1 MAKSISCRDAGTEC
15 DFVACA
21 DTEEEALQKAAD
33 HARTDHNM
41 SEIPKEMYEKA
52 RSIMRDVQSC

>member
-1 MAKSISCRDAGTEC
+1 MAKRLSCRDAGVDC

-21 DTEEEALQKAAD
+21 DTEEELMQRTAD

-41 SEIPKEMYEKA
+41 SEIPKEVHDKV
-52 RSIMRDVQSC
+52 RSAIRDVESC

>member
-1 MAKSISCRDAGTEC
+1 MAKSLSCRDAGADC

-33 HARTDHNM
+33 HGRTVHNM
-41 SEIPKEMYEKA
+41 DEIPKEIYDKA
-52 RSIMRDVQSC
+52 RSIIRDVESC